1 MPVQIH
7 GKDYKTVAERVAE
20 IREAQEDWSIVTDLV
35 KLDDEYVVMKAIIMD
50 GDKIISTGFAEERRD
65 ASTINKTSALENC
78 ETSAVGRAAAFA
90 GFAGTEIASADEVAA
105 AIKQQAAKELI
116 EYNELVR
123 NNWHTVAEVKNLLHP
138 QWGEMQN
145 QPNVTDARAMLKE
158 LGDETYRALWKAPT
172 KGGIFTTV
180 ERTLLKEPEKAE
192 AIVGAAAL

>member
-158 LGDETYRALWKAPT
+158 LGDDTYRALWKAPT

>member
-1 MPVQIH
+1 MSVMIH
-7 GKDYKTVAERVAE
+7 GKEYRTVAERVAE